1 VGTDGES
8 GEEVDETLLAELA
21 RLSPEERMRM
31 NDSAIASILEMQD
44 AFARLDRPA
53 RPAGRRQ
60 D

>member
-1 VGTDGES
+1 MD
-8 GEEVDETLLAELA
+8 EVDETLLDELA

-53 RPAGRRQ
+53 DPPRRSE